1 MVHEAV
7 HIYGGFGVAELAEP
21 LNEGITEYFTRIV
34 LQQIDPDDARTT
46 YQRQFGVAALLV
58 DRTSEAIVAAAY
70 FDGDHAGLE
79 TAFQANWDAKG
90 GDGFT
95 EQPWTEFLLE
105 MQNGA
110 FQLATMYLP

>member
-7 HIYGGFGVAELAEP
+7 HIYGGVGVVALAQP

-34 LQQIDPDDARTT
+34 LRQIDPDGERTA
-46 YQRQFGVAALLV
+46 YRQRFGVAALLV

-70 FDGDHAGLE
+70 FDGDHAGLQE
-79 TAFQANWDAKG
+79 AFEDNWEAKG

-95 EQPWTEFLLE
+95 EDPWTEFLFE
-105 MQNGA
+105 MTNES
-110 FQLATMYLP
+110 FDIATAYLP